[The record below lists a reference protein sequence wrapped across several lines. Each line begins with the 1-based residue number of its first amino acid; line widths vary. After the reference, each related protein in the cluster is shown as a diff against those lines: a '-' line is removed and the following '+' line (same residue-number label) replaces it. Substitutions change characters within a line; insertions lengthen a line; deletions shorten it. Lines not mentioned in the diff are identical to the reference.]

1 MLAFLINNTPLA
13 LSTETSVRIIWINP
27 ACFFDSIPGDVAM
40 GIDIPVNEV
49 NRMLM
54 GNPERFEKRSSST
67 SREIPG
73 FEIRYSGYLLLAG
86 TLIIQNASGTA
97 YSGWARSSVG
107 NLGKEHREK
116 FIYDIP
122 AFDANISFTN
132 KANYDPDTDHY
143 GCPTYYNPE
152 FFKDKGRKIK
162 VDTQVPNPDY
172 VEGNGEPAFITDQIE
187 TEALTEAFRRSSLYF
202 VNPTYIDHVIKTE
215 VSTSPIATLED
226 NLNVYVVSP
235 MLFLSYVIKT
245 LLADA
250 KFYVVND
257 AISAND
263 DLKKL
268 VIWNNFDI
276 TNMDFKTKELIT
288 TIITQDW
295 SNSSIYISGG
305 TVQTMS
311 EIIGDVVRHYN
322 GTFKYRDLLPK
333 VRLKDFILGIQ
344 NLLNVCFHFLPGGK
358 VNIIDREAIVTST
371 PIDINSYMVAEW
383 EIGEKKD
390 ITLKFMFTHDDEDT
404 YFSERW
410 EDVDDRRP
418 DEKEPVETW
427 NDLIAI
433 TNPEIGEMRYIKSE
447 NIYAQYNWLQQKEQ
461 DVTSG
466 NEIMTD
472 AIGWEHIAA
481 GFQNGFFNSK
491 KEEEEQIET
500 VFSTIPGDQTV
511 MSYHPG
517 NIQSMKLAY
526 QNFTPRLFFYTGNN
540 TAKHETTTLS
550 LDWEK
555 ENTGLIAKR
564 WPKWARFWCQRLPVT
579 GEAALPLNMLD
590 YITRNITNKFR
601 VRGGEFIIET
611 METEFSLN
619 RIGTTKIT
627 GYKSDYVPAV
637 HGLTQHWAPGNL
649 VLMDEL
655 IDFTGF
661 DNLNFNI

>member
-1 MLAFLINNTPLA
+1 MLTFTINNQPLA
-13 LSTETSVRIIWINP
+13 LSTETSVRITWTNP
-27 ACFFDSIPGDVAM
+27 ACFFDSIPGDVGM

-49 NRMLM
+49 NRMLL
-54 GNPERFEKRSSST
+54 GNPERFEKYNSGQ

-73 FEIRYSGYLLLAG
+73 FEIRYGGYLLLAG
-86 TLIIQNASGTA
+86 TLVIQSASA
-97 YSGWARSSVG
+97 ESYSGWLRSSVG

-122 AFDANISFTN
+122 AFDQNISFIN
-132 KANYDPDTDHY
+132 KANYNPDSDHY
-143 GCPTYYNPE
+143 ACPEVYNPD
-152 FFKDKGRKIK
+152 FFKDKGRKK
-162 VDTQVPNPDY
+162 EYTRQVINPDWY
-172 VEGNGEPAFITDQIE
+172 EGSEEDQIIDE
-187 TEALTEAFRRSSLYF
+187 KYEQEIITKGF
-202 VNPTYIDHVIKTE
+202 VNYALYKVNKRNPDNTVMLGTFLFANPD
-215 VSTSPIATLED
+215 TLD
-226 NLNVYVVSP
+226 TVPLTVVSP
-235 MLFLSYVIKT
+235 MLFLDYVIKT

-250 KFYVVND
+250 KFYVVNNVI
-257 AISAND
+257 ANSA

-268 VIWNNFDI
+268 LIYNNYDI
-276 TNMDFKTKELIT
+276 TNMGFGKTDPIPLTGVWSDGQSEKSRSFVIDFMYR
-288 TIITQDW
+288 
-295 SNSSIYISGG
+295 N
-305 TVQTMS
+305 
-311 EIIGDVVRHYN
+311 YN

-390 ITLKFMFTHDDEDT
+390 VTLKFSLEHDKDDT
-404 YFSERW
+404 YFQERW

-418 DEKEPVETW
+418 DEKEPVA
-427 NDLIAI
+427 NLAALDAIASP
-433 TNPEIGEMRYIKSE
+433 TVGEMRYIQDL
-447 NIYAQYNWLQQKEQ
+447 NIYMQYAWIQEVTGIDPKTRKEIQ
-461 DVTSG
+461 EDRL
-466 NEIMTD
+466 
-472 AIGWEHIAA
+472 GWYYMAN
-481 GFQNGFFNSK
+481 GFQNGFFNTK
-491 KEEEEQIET
+491 KEEEEEIKT
-500 VFSTIPGDQTV
+500 PFSTLAFSPWISTPETQQ
-511 MSYHPG
+511 PG
-517 NIQSMKLAY
+517 NIKSIKFAY
-526 QNFTPRLFFYTGNN
+526 SSFTPRLLFYLGNN
-540 TAKHETTTLS
+540 TAKHETATLA

-611 METEFSLN
+611 LETEFSLN

-637 HGLTQHWAPGNL
+637 HDLTQHWSRENMII
-649 VLMDEL
+649 MDEL